1 MSTID
6 EIMEIMD
13 KVETEKKKQLR
24 ELKYLDGTRTF
35 FKRFILRKIEC
46 KAKIEVLTEIENWLK
61 KELKKEILIYEIEL

>member
-24 ELKYLDGTRTF
+24 ELKYLDGTKTF
-35 FKRFILRKIEC
+35 FKRFVLRKIEC

-61 KELKKEILIYEIEL
+61 KKRMKRLRILL